1 MHMIIDRSTKAAG
14 FPACARASAVALLVA
29 ALLAGCGAGKQP
41 ESATDAGV
49 PEPAQAEPVA
59 KLPAAAPANEVDKE
73 SRMATAVTDG
83 KTSAPVDMKYD
94 LPSKPGVGVPFEVE
108 LAFDARMTADALE
121 VEISEAPGLVVVSE
135 KTIKFEPVEGGQSY
149 TTKLLVKGDNPGL
162 YYIGVVAKMSTSVQT
177 ESRAFAIPVVIGD
190 PPAAEKPAPSKDAA
204 GQAIESMP
212 AAEPKQ

>member
-1 MHMIIDRSTKAAG
+1 MQMIIKRRTRTAG
-14 FPACARASAVALLVA
+14 FQRCAGPAAVGALA
-29 ALLAGCGAGKQP
+29 AMLAGCGAGKEP
-41 ESATDAGV
+41 ESATDAA
-49 PEPAQAEPVA
+49 PTEPAKTESVA
-59 KLPAAAPANEVDKE
+59 GLPATPPATAADEKE
-73 SRMATAVTDG
+73 KRMATAVTDG

-94 LPSKPGVGVPFEVE
+94 LPAKPDVGLPFEVE
-108 LAFDARMTADALE
+108 LAFDTRLAANALE
-121 VEISEAPGLVVVSE
+121 VEINEAPGLVVASE
-135 KTIKFEPVEGGQSY
+135 KSFKFEPVEGGRTY
-149 TTKLLVKGDNPGL
+149 TTRILVKGDNPGL

>member
-1 MHMIIDRSTKAAG
+1 MQMIIDRSTRAAG
-14 FPACARASAVALLVA
+14 FPACARAAAIAVLA
-29 ALLAGCGAGKQP
+29 ASLLAGCGADKQP
-41 ESATDAGV
+41 ESAAVGGT
-49 PEPAQAEPVA
+49 PEPAQVE
-59 KLPAAAPANEVDKE
+59 PAASAPPPADVADEK
-73 SRMATAVTDG
+73 SRMATAVTVG

-94 LPSKPGVGVPFEVE
+94 LPSKPGVAMPFEVE
-108 LAFDARMTADALE
+108 LVFDTRMAANTLE

-177 ESRAFAIPVVIGD
+177 ESRAFAIPVVIGE
-190 PPAAEKPAPSKDAA
+190 PLAAEKPAPAMDAA

>member
-29 ALLAGCGAGKQP
+29 ALLAGCGGGKQP
-41 ESATDAGV
+41 ESATDAAA
-49 PEPAQAEPVA
+49 PEQVKAEPVA
-59 KLPAAAPANEVDKE
+59 APPPAATADVTDKE

-94 LPSKPGVGVPFEVE
+94 LPSKPGVGLPFEVE
-108 LAFDARMTADALE
+108 LAFDTRMAADALE

-162 YYIGVVAKMSTSVQT
+162 YYVGVVAKMSTSVQS

>member
-1 MHMIIDRSTKAAG
+1 MHMIIDPGLKAAG
-14 FPACARASAVALLVA
+14 FPSCARAAAVAVLA
-29 ALLAGCGAGKQP
+29 ASLLAGCGAGKQP
-41 ESATDAGV
+41 ESAAVGGT
-49 PEPAQAEPVA
+49 PEPAQVE
-59 KLPAAAPANEVDKE
+59 PAASAPPPADVADEK

-94 LPSKPGVGVPFEVE
+94 LPSKPGVGLPFEVE
-108 LAFDARMTADALE
+108 LVFDTRMAADALE

-162 YYIGVVAKMSTSVQT
+162 YYVGVVAKMSTSVQS
-177 ESRAFAIPVVIGD
+177 ESRAFAIPIVIGD
-190 PPAAEKPAPSKDAA
+190 SPAAEKPAPAKDAA

>member
-1 MHMIIDRSTKAAG
+1 
-14 FPACARASAVALLVA
+14 
-29 ALLAGCGAGKQP
+29 LAGCGADKQP
-41 ESATDAGV
+41 ESAAVGGT
-49 PEPAQAEPVA
+49 PEPAQVE
-59 KLPAAAPANEVDKE
+59 PAASAPPPADVADEK

-94 LPSKPGVGVPFEVE
+94 LPSKPGVGLPFEVE
-108 LAFDARMTADALE
+108 LVFDTRMAADALE

-149 TTKLLVKGDNPGL
+149 TTKLLVKGDNAGL
-162 YYIGVVAKMSTSVQT
+162 YYVGVVAKMSTSVQS
-177 ESRAFAIPVVIGD
+177 ESRAFAIPIVIGD
-190 PPAAEKPAPSKDAA
+190 SPAAEKPAPAKDAA